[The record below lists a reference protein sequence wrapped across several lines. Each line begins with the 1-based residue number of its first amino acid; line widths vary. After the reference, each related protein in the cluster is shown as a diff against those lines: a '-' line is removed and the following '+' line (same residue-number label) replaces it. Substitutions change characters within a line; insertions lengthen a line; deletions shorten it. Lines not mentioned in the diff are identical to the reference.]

1 MAININKLWEEKIS
15 NRAITDMVY
24 KISKG
29 DKDLYQEGL
38 LGVRD
43 ALIKA
48 PDAPD
53 DHLIR
58 HARWAMS
65 HYKNRGVSIDNGPR
79 WEYTRK
85 LSDGTI
91 KKYKKEIIPVHID
104 VVMDEFDLEFPD
116 TSYPPDTLAIDRI
129 CAEIFY
135 NSLDRNEAKF
145 IDACIRTMTN
155 YFYNS
160 KARRRLKVSKNEYN
174 RIKRSAYGK
183 FIEAFGIEV
192 MRVS

>member
-1 MAININKLWEEKIS
+1 MTININKLWEEKIS